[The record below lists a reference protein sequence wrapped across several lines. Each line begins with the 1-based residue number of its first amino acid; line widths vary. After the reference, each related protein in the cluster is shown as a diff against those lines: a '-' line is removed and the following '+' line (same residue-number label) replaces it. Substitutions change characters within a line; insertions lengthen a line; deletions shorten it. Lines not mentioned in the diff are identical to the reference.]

1 MYKNICT
8 EESLRT
14 ILISSLLDD
23 SNIMTLLLKYS
34 GILNNI
40 VTKVPSDEVQDFI
53 DKLKTIYPS
62 YKENKEM
69 KKILYNLKIKV
80 PIQASKKQ

>member
-1 MYKNICT
+1 
-8 EESLRT
+8 
-14 ILISSLLDD
+14 
-23 SNIMTLLLKYS
+23 MTLLLKYS

>member
-1 MYKNICT
+1 M
-8 EESLRT
+8 
-14 ILISSLLDD
+14 ISSLLDD

-34 GILNNI
+34 GILSNI
-40 VTKVPSDEVQDFI
+40 VTKAPSDELQDFI